1 MLCLTFSKYYRVSTE
16 LLYAS
21 WESQGKHHLPIS
33 QMRKRR
39 FQGAKVPLSTTG
51 RAGTETLVPWC
62 SPIVMCLLVPSQVNL
77 LIKIKNISW
86 TARFWNLF
94 SKFNFFFLNN
104 LEIVNHK
111 TEILSSGK
119 SIDSFKIVS
128 SFLKWEIWDS
138 WSLGSLSN
146 VYRILCH
153 LMGHFS

>member
-33 QMRKRR
+33 QMRKMR

-51 RAGTETLVPWC
+51 RAETETLVPWC
-62 SPIVMCLLVPSQVNL
+62 SPIVMCLLFPSQVNL
-77 LIKIKNISW
+77 LIKLKTFLELLDFETCFLNFI
-86 TARFWNLF
+86 L
-94 SKFNFFFLNN
+94 FFFKQPRNC
-104 LEIVNHK
+104 K
-111 TEILSSGK
+111 PQTEILSSGK
-119 SIDSFKIVS
+119 STDSFKIVS

-146 VYRILCH
+146 VYRIPCH
-153 LMGHFS
+153 SMGHFS